1 MPRSSLVA
9 KNSRSLS
16 PNKTLPASIAGLF
29 VKKLAK
35 SARYGIFY
43 CAGSEPP
50 LALSG
55 VEERRQPWLAP
66 AHSDW
71 PGMRVLNLRYHK
83 RFQMELD
90 LRRWRRQTLTLHPD
104 YRLRSWSDDLIRDHA
119 EAKYHSF
126 RDELDAVVFPCLGEP
141 ESCLRL
147 MHEIR
152 ERDGFVPEATWLAQ
166 YIGAGPRR
174 IESCGTI
181 QAIRVN
187 RARANIQNIGVTPI
201 HRGRGVGA
209 ALILAA
215 VTGLHQVG
223 VTRVALE
230 VTAVNGSAVRLYQRI
245 GFRAVKTVYKAIE
258 ELPERRHS
266 VAH

>member
-1 MPRSSLVA
+1 
-9 KNSRSLS
+9 
-16 PNKTLPASIAGLF
+16 
-29 VKKLAK
+29 
-35 SARYGIFY
+35 
-43 CAGSEPP
+43 
-50 LALSG
+50 
-55 VEERRQPWLAP
+55 
-66 AHSDW
+66 
-71 PGMRVLNLRYHK
+71 MRVLNLRYHK

-90 LRRWRRQTLTLHPD
+90 LRRWRRQALGLHPD
-104 YRLRSWSDDLIRDHA
+104 YRLRPWLDELLDEHA
-119 EAKYHSF
+119 EVKYQSF

-181 QAIRVN
+181 QAIRIN
-187 RARANIQNIGVTPI
+187 RTRANIQNIGVTPL

-223 VTRVALE
+223 IIHVALE
-230 VTAVNGSAVRLYQRI
+230 VTAVNDSAVRLYQRI
-245 GFRAVKTVYKAIE
+245 GFRSVKTVYKAIE
-258 ELPERRHS
+258 ELSESGHAA
-266 VAH
+266 AH